1 MDLIVFANQ
10 QKLENRE
17 KKSKFKQIVNQSISI
32 LNKKLQEKI
41 DGDLKLDEEQTKKMQ
56 NKLDQYKDQINKMKE
71 NMELF
76 KENVK
81 LLKDQNS
88 DLNNKLANKN

>member
-17 KKSKFKQIVNQSISI
+17 KKNKFKQIVSTSIAI

-56 NKLDQYKDQINKMKE
+56 NKLE
-71 NMELF
+71 
-76 KENVK
+76 
-81 LLKDQNS
+81 
-88 DLNNKLANKN
+88 